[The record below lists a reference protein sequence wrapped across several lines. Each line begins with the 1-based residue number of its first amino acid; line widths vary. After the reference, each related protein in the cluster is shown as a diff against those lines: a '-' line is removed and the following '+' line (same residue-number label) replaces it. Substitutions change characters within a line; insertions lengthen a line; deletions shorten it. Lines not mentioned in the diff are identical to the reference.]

1 MCSAFHSPAVN
12 AVIET
17 PRLKL
22 RPTRRQDAGRIAEL
36 AGDFDVARMTVRIPH
51 PYTDEQAQSFILRMG
66 EPGRFAIEHGDDG
79 LVGVLGF
86 HDPDA
91 FGAPELGY
99 WLGKPYWGR
108 GLATEAVSAALV
120 WARDGWGRKVVRAGH
135 FADNDASAN
144 VLIKADFL
152 YTGQVVEKPS
162 LARGGY
168 ALSRMMVWLA

>member
-12 AVIET
+12 AVIDT

-22 RPTRRQDAGRIAEL
+22 RPTRRQVARRVADRAAH
-36 AGDFDVARMTVRIPH
+36 FDVARMTVRIPH
-51 PYTDEQAQSFILRMG
+51 PYTDEQAQGFITRMG
-66 EPGRFAIEHGDDG
+66 EPGRFAIEHAQDG

-86 HDPDA
+86 HDTDR

-99 WLGKPYWGR
+99 WLGRPYWGQ

-120 WARDGWGRKVVRAGH
+120 WARDEWGRKVVRAGH

-144 VLIKADFL
+144 VLIKSDFL
-152 YTGQVVEKPS
+152 YTGEVVEKPS
-162 LARGGY
+162 LARGGV
-168 ALSRMMVWLA
+168 APTRMMVWLA